1 MTYQKLG
8 IILFL
13 SGSLLITGCF
23 DFTGS
28 HRRKRDELNKE
39 LTLLR
44 EELRRSAP
52 VLDIRDRL
60 KQELAITEYKLD
72 RLRRAQQEMQEKD
85 HE

>member
-1 MTYQKLG
+1 MTYQKYVFL
-8 IILFL
+8 LLL
-13 SGSLLITGCF
+13 SGALLLPGCF

-28 HRRKRDELNKE
+28 HRRKRDELSKE

-44 EELRRSAP
+44 EELRRSAT
-52 VLDIRDRL
+52 VLDVRDQL

-72 RLRRAQQEMQEKD
+72 RLRRAQQELQEKG